1 MITSTLGIVLH
12 SIKYGETS
20 LIVKIYTSSF
30 GLVSYIVNGARSAK
44 SKNKA
49 SLFQAGNILELQ
61 VYNRPGKN
69 LQHIKEQRLHK
80 MYMHIQGSMV
90 KTSICMYMLEV
101 LNQCI
106 KEHEQNENM
115 FDFLLQ
121 SFLRLDA
128 TDTDEAIFP
137 IWFMLSLAR
146 ELGFEAGNSY
156 DPKNNVF
163 DIQEGLYVAQSLHAH
178 AIHEPY
184 SKYWFE
190 ISQQEKPQNIIAAK
204 NERIHMLDSL
214 EKYFQFHV
222 EKFKP
227 LQTPKI
233 LREVL
238 S

>member
-1 MITSTLGIVLH
+1 MITNTLGIVLH

-20 LIVKIYTSSF
+20 LIVKVYTSSF
-30 GLVSYIVNGARSAK
+30 GLVSYIVNGARSSK
-44 SKNKA
+44 GKNKG

-61 VYNRPGKN
+61 VYNRQGKN
-69 LQHIKEQRLHK
+69 LQHIKEQKLYK
-80 MYMHIQGSMV
+80 IYNLIPGTIV

-106 KEHEQNENM
+106 KEHEQNETM

-121 SFLRLDA
+121 AFTFLDEPNKE
-128 TDTDEAIFP
+128 EAIFP

-156 DPKNNVF
+156 DTKKNVF
-163 DIQEGLYVAQSLHAH
+163 DLHEGLYVEESFHAH

-184 SKYWFE
+184 SKYWYE
-190 ISQQEKPQNIIAAK
+190 ISQQESPHNIIVSK
-204 NERIHMLDSL
+204 QERMHVLDCI
-214 EKYFQFHV
+214 EKYFQMHV
-222 EKFKP
+222 ENFKQ